1 MRVAYYGRLADAAG
15 VRSEVLE
22 MPPVTVGELRAMLA
36 GRVTGIGDAAKV
48 RALVDDV
55 IVGEDHVLAGVAE
68 VGFLPPVSGG

>member
-1 MRVAYYGRLADAAG
+1 MRVAYFGRLAEAAG

-22 MPPVTVGELRAMLA
+22 MSPATVGELRAMLA
-36 GRVTGIGDAAKV
+36 ARVEGIGDAGKV

>member
-1 MRVAYYGRLADAAG
+1 MRVAYYGRLAEAAG

-22 MPPVTVGELRAMLA
+22 MSPATVGELRAMLA
-36 GRVTGIGDAAKV
+36 ARVAGIGDAGKV

-55 IVGEDHVLAGVAE
+55 LVGEDHVLAGVGE

>member
-1 MRVAYYGRLADAAG
+1 MRVAYYGRLAEAAG

-22 MPPVTVGELRAMLA
+22 MSPATVGELRAMLGA
-36 GRVTGIGDAAKV
+36 RIEGIGDAGKV

-55 IVGEDHVLAGVAE
+55 IVGEDFAIGGVAE